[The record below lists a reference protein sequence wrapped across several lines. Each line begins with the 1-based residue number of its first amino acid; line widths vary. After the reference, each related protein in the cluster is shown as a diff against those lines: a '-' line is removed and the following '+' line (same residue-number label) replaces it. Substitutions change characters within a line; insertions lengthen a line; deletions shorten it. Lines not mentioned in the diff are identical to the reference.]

1 MAFRARAVPQPPV
14 TTGYGPGISLPVIT
28 KKNPKEVETYPTWW
42 GLLDR
47 RQATPYSPGV
57 GDDADLSPEHTMTE
71 IFKQHENGRHGHIR
85 QYEGQWLLQ
94 VYASESRKRGEAFVT
109 QAFFGTLQEAR
120 YALRRAL
127 AR

>member
-1 MAFRARAVPQPPV
+1 M
-14 TTGYGPGISLPVIT
+14 TTGNGPGISLPVIT
-28 KKNPKEVETYPTWW
+28 ENTPKEVETYPTWV

-47 RQATPYSPGV
+47 RQGKLYTSGV
-57 GDDADLSPEHTMTE
+57 GNSADLSPEHTMTE

-94 VYASESRKRGEAFVT
+94 VYASESRKRGEPFVT